1 MEELRK
7 DLYKYRLE
15 KSKKDLEGAR
25 VLFNNKLYTQS
36 INRSYYSIFHCVRAL
51 LAFDKF
57 DSKKHSGI
65 IAYFNQ
71 NYVKTG
77 LLDKKLSEI
86 LMSAEKIRM
95 DSDYDDLFAAT
106 DEQAEKQISNA
117 EFFIDTLSDFI
128 LSNKL

>member
-1 MEELRK
+1 MEELRT

-25 VLFNNKLYTQS
+25 ILFNNKLYAQS
-36 INRSYYSIFHCVRAL
+36 INRSYYAIFHCVRAL
-51 LAFDKF
+51 LVFDKF

-71 NYVKTG
+71 NYVKTE

-95 DSDYDDLFAAT
+95 DSDYDDLFTAT
-106 DEQAEKQISNA
+106 DEQA
-117 EFFIDTLSDFI
+117 
-128 LSNKL
+128 